1 MRGAENSHLS
11 CAVPSTYNSAR
22 KREVIQG
29 INQHSLTRSQLR
41 NAINEHIFHA
51 LDRRIL
57 CRKLLDG
64 ATFEQI
70 AEEVDRSTNCVK
82 ERYRRA
88 LAVLSEF
95 IQ

>member
-1 MRGAENSHLS
+1 
-11 CAVPSTYNSAR
+11 VISAGY
-22 KREVIQG
+22 KDT
-29 INQHSLTRSQLR
+29 LTGSQLR
-41 NAINEHIFHA
+41 MLINEHVFHA

-88 LAVLSEF
+88 HAHLSAF
-95 IQ
+95 LP

>member
-1 MRGAENSHLS
+1 MHLHFFPRTLY
-11 CAVPSTYNSAR
+11 AFAR
-22 KREVIQG
+22 KEMIAATY
-29 INQHSLTRSQLR
+29 HDTLTRSQLR
-41 NAINEHIFHA
+41 ALINEHVFHA

-82 ERYRRA
+82 ERYRNA
-88 LAVLSEF
+88 FQHLAHFLP
-95 IQ
+95 

>member
-1 MRGAENSHLS
+1 MPLHFRCRFG
-11 CAVPSTYNSAR
+11 YNSRR
-22 KREVIQG
+22 KREVI
-29 INQHSLTRSQLR
+29 SASYKDTLTRSQLR
-41 NAINEHIFHA
+41 LLINEHVFHA

-88 LAVLSEF
+88 YAHLSAF
-95 IQ
+95 LP

>member
-1 MRGAENSHLS
+1 MPLHFRS
-11 CAVPSTYNSAR
+11 CFRYNSRR
-22 KREVIQG
+22 KREVI
-29 INQHSLTRSQLR
+29 SDSYKDTLTRSQLR
-41 NAINEHIFHA
+41 MLINEHVFHA

-88 LAVLSEF
+88 YAHLSAF
-95 IQ
+95 LP